1 MPCKVVLAAEVAS
14 NFTEEIKTEVSQ
26 RSVKPKLVGFLA
38 NDDPYATKYAQS
50 SSKHLAEAGL
60 QFELRQVPRES
71 LEAEIAAANTD
82 PSVSGILV
90 YYPVYNDERDQK
102 LQDLVDPTKDVEGLN
117 VVYNGKLYSNDRFL
131 DDQQTRKAILPCTP
145 LAVVKVLDH
154 IGVYD
159 HSLPYGD
166 HLRGKTIA
174 VVNRSEVVG
183 RPLAALLA
191 NDGAKVFS
199 IDINDIQI
207 FQRDPS
213 ASINSHTTTTTDFK
227 PEDVISLCDVV
238 ITGVPSAG
246 YKMPTSLLKPGVVA
260 VNFASVRNFEPEVK
274 EVSSIYVPS
283 VGKVT
288 VSMLQRNLLRLFNYQ
303 Q

>member
-14 NFTEEIKTEVSQ
+14 NYTSEIKSEVSQ
-26 RSVKPKLVGFLA
+26 KETKPRLVGFLA
-38 NDDPYATKYAQS
+38 NDDPYAEKYAQS

-60 QFELRQVPRES
+60 DFELRQVPRES
-71 LEAEIAAANTD
+71 LEFAIHDANQD
-82 PSVSGILV
+82 PQISGILV
-90 YYPVYNDERDQK
+90 YYPVYGDDRDQR

-117 VVYNGKLYSNDRFL
+117 VVYNGKLYGNDRYL
-131 DDQQTRKAILPCTP
+131 DEEKTRKAILPCTP

-159 HSLPYGD
+159 HGLPYGD

-191 NDGAKVFS
+191 NDGAKVYS

-207 FQRDPS
+207 YAREQG
-213 ASINSHTTTTTDFK
+213 ASINSHTATVTDLK
-227 PEDVISLCDVV
+227 PEDVIPLCDVV
-238 ITGVPSAG
+238 ITGVPTAA
-246 YKMPTSLLKPGVVA
+246 YKMPTRLLKKGVVA

-274 EVSSIYVPS
+274 DVASIYVPS

-303 Q
+303 H

>member
-14 NFTEEIKTEVSQ
+14 NYTSEIKTEVSQ
-26 RSVKPKLVGFLA
+26 KSDKPKLVGFLA
-38 NDDPYATKYAQS
+38 NDDPYAEKYARS

-60 QFELRQVPRES
+60 EFELRQIPREE
-71 LEAEIAAANTD
+71 LEAAIKEANTD
-82 PSVSGILV
+82 DGVSGILV
-90 YYPVYNDERDQK
+90 YYPVYSDERDQK

-117 VVYNGKLYSNDRFL
+117 VVYNGKLYSNDRYL
-131 DDQQTRKAILPCTP
+131 DEEKTRKAILPCTP

-166 HLRGKTIA
+166 HLRGKTIG

-191 NDGAKVFS
+191 NDGAKVYS
-199 IDINDIQI
+199 IDINDILI
-207 FQRDPS
+207 FERDQA
-213 ASINSHTTTTTDFK
+213 ASVNSHTTTKTDFK
-227 PEDVISLCDVV
+227 LEDVLPQCDVV
-238 ITGVPSAG
+238 ITGVPTAA
-246 YKMPTSLLKPGVVA
+246 YKVPTSLLKPGVVA

-274 EVSSIYVPS
+274 EVASIYVPS

-303 Q
+303 H

>member
-14 NFTEEIKTEVSQ
+14 NYTTEIKSEVSQ
-26 RSVKPKLVGFLA
+26 KTNKPKLVGFLA
-38 NDDPYATKYAQS
+38 NDDPYAEKYAHS

-60 QFELRQVPRES
+60 AFELRQIPREE
-71 LEAEIAAANTD
+71 LEVAIKDANGD
-82 PSVSGILV
+82 DSVSGILV
-90 YYPVYNDERDQK
+90 YYPVYGDKRDQE
-102 LQDLVDPTKDVEGLN
+102 LQDMVDPTKDVEGLN
-117 VVYNGKLYSNDRFL
+117 VVYNGKLYSNDRYM
-131 DDQQTRKAILPCTP
+131 DESKTRKAILPCTP

-166 HLRGKTIA
+166 HLRGKSIA

-191 NDGAKVFS
+191 NDGAKVYS
-199 IDINDIQI
+199 IDINDIQV
-207 FQRDPS
+207 FARDQS
-213 ASINSHTTTTTDFK
+213 ASINSHTISKTDLK
-227 PEDVISLCDVV
+227 SEDVIPLCDVV
-238 ITGVPSAG
+238 ITGVPTAA
-246 YKMPTSLLKPGVVA
+246 YKMPTSLLKQGVVA

-274 EVSSIYVPS
+274 EVASIYVPS

-303 Q
+303 N

>member
-14 NFTEEIKTEVSQ
+14 TYTEEIKSEVSEKT
-26 RSVKPKLVGFLA
+26 VKPKLVGFLA
-38 NDDPYATKYAQS
+38 NDDPYAEKYAQS
-50 SSKHLAEAGL
+50 SSRHLAEAGL
-60 QFELRQVPRES
+60 LFELRQVPREE
-71 LEAEIAAANTD
+71 LAAAIKEANED
-82 PSVSGILV
+82 PSVSGLLV
-90 YYPVYNDERDQK
+90 YYPVYGDERDQE
-102 LQDLVDPTKDVEGLN
+102 LQDMVDPAKDVEGLN

-131 DDQQTRKAILPCTP
+131 DGEKTRKAILPCTP

-159 HSLPYGD
+159 HSLPYGN
-166 HLRGKTIA
+166 HLRGKTVA

-191 NDGAKVFS
+191 NDGAKVYS
-199 IDINDIQI
+199 IDINDIQL
-207 FQRDPS
+207 FERDPS
-213 ASINSHTTTTTDFK
+213 ASVNSHTATTTDLK
-227 PEDVISLCDVV
+227 SEDVVPLCDVV
-238 ITGVPSAG
+238 ITGVPAAA
-246 YKMPTSLLKPGVVA
+246 YKMPTRLLKPGVVA

-274 EVSSIYVPS
+274 DVASIYVPS

>member
-1 MPCKVVLAAEVAS
+1 MPCKVVLAAEVATNYTS
-14 NFTEEIKTEVSQ
+14 EIKSEVSQ
-26 RSVKPKLVGFLA
+26 KPVKPKLVGFLA
-38 NDDPYATKYAQS
+38 NDDPYAEKYAQS

-60 QFELRQVPRES
+60 AFELRQVPRDE
-71 LEAEIAAANTD
+71 LENALKEANQD

-90 YYPVYNDERDQK
+90 YYPVFSDERDQK
-102 LQDLVDPTKDVEGLN
+102 LQDMVDPAKDVEGLN
-117 VVYNGKLYSNDRFL
+117 VVYNGKLYSNDRYM
-131 DDQQTRKAILPCTP
+131 DEDKTRKAILPCTP
-145 LAVVKVLDH
+145 LAVVKVLEH

-159 HSLPYGD
+159 QSLPYGD

-191 NDGAKVFS
+191 NDGARVYS
-199 IDINDIQI
+199 IDINDIQV
-207 FQRDPS
+207 FERQSS
-213 ASINSHTTTTTDFK
+213 AAINSYTATKTELK
-227 PEDVISLCDVV
+227 PEDVIPQCDVV
-238 ITGVPSAG
+238 ITGVPTAA
-246 YKMPTSLLKPGVVA
+246 YKMPTKLLKPGVVA

-274 EVSSIYVPS
+274 DVASIYVPS

-303 Q
+303 N

>member
-14 NFTEEIKTEVSQ
+14 NYMEEIKTEVSQ
-26 RSVKPKLVGFLA
+26 KTTKPLLVGFLA
-38 NDDPYATKYAQS
+38 NDDPYAEKYAQS
-50 SSKHLAEAGL
+50 SSKHLAEVGL

-71 LEAEIAAANTD
+71 LEESIKQANTD
-82 PSVSGILV
+82 EAVSGILV
-90 YYPVYNDERDQK
+90 YYPVYGDARDQQ
-102 LQDLVDPTKDVEGLN
+102 LQDLVDPRKDVEGLN
-117 VVYNGKLYSNDRFL
+117 VVYNGKLYGNDRFL
-131 DDQQTRKAILPCTP
+131 DEEKTRKAILPCTP

-154 IGVYD
+154 IGVYNHD
-159 HSLPYGD
+159 LPYGE

-191 NDGAKVFS
+191 NDGARVYS

-207 FQRDPS
+207 FERAQG
-213 ASINSHTTTTTDFK
+213 ASVNSHAVTKTDMK
-227 PEDVISLCDVV
+227 PEDAIPLCDVV
-238 ITGVPSAG
+238 ITGVPTAA

-274 EVSSIYVPS
+274 EVASIYVPS

-303 Q
+303 H

>member
-14 NFTEEIKTEVSQ
+14 NFTAEIRSEVSQ
-26 RSVKPKLVGFLA
+26 KPERPRLVGFLA
-38 NDDPYATKYAQS
+38 NDDPYAEKYAQS

-60 QFELRQVPRES
+60 EFELRQIPREE
-71 LEAEIAAANTD
+71 LEAAIKDANQD
-82 PSVSGILV
+82 SNVSGILV
-90 YYPVYNDERDQK
+90 YYPVYSDKRDQD
-102 LQDLVDPTKDVEGLN
+102 LQDMVDPTKDVEGLN
-117 VVYNGKLYSNDRFL
+117 VVYNGKLYGNDRFL
-131 DDQQTRKAILPCTP
+131 DEDKTRKAILPCTP

-191 NDGAKVFS
+191 NDGAKVYS

-207 FQRDPS
+207 FERDQA
-213 ASINSHTTTTTDFK
+213 ASINSHVISKTDFK
-227 PEDVISLCDVV
+227 TEDVIPLCDVV
-238 ITGVPSAG
+238 ITGVPAAG
-246 YKMPTSLLKPGVVA
+246 YKMPTKLLKPGVVA

-274 EVSSIYVPS
+274 EVASIYVPS

-303 Q
+303 H

>member
-14 NFTEEIKTEVSQ
+14 NFTAEIRSEVSQ
-26 RSVKPKLVGFLA
+26 KQEKPRLIGFLA
-38 NDDPYATKYAQS
+38 NDDPYAEKYAQS

-60 QFELRQVPRES
+60 EFELRQIPREQ
-71 LEAEIAAANTD
+71 LKEAIQEANQD
-82 PSVSGILV
+82 DRVSGILV
-90 YYPVYNDERDQK
+90 YYPVYGDKRDQD

-117 VVYNGKLYSNDRFL
+117 VVYNGKLYGNDRFL
-131 DDQQTRKAILPCTP
+131 DEDKRRKAILPCTP

-159 HSLPYGD
+159 HALPYGD

-191 NDGAKVFS
+191 NDGAKVYS
-199 IDINDIQI
+199 IDINDILV
-207 FQRDPS
+207 FERDRD
-213 ASINSHTTTTTDFK
+213 ASINSHTTSKTEFTPD
-227 PEDVISLCDVV
+227 DVIPLCDVV
-238 ITGVPSAG
+238 ITGVPAAG
-246 YKMPTSLLKPGVVA
+246 YKMPTRLLKPGVVA

-274 EVSSIYVPS
+274 DVASIYVPS

-303 Q
+303 H

>member
-14 NFTEEIKTEVSQ
+14 NFTTEIKSEVSQ
-26 RSVKPKLVGFLA
+26 KAEKPKLVGFLA
-38 NDDPYATKYAQS
+38 NDDPYAEKYAHS

-60 QFELRQVPRES
+60 AFELRQIPREE
-71 LEAEIAAANTD
+71 LEAAIKEANQD
-82 PSVSGILV
+82 DKVSGILV
-90 YYPVYNDERDQK
+90 YYPVYGDKRDQD
-102 LQDLVDPTKDVEGLN
+102 LQDMVDPTKDVEGLN
-117 VVYNGKLYSNDRFL
+117 VVYNGKLYNNDRFL
-131 DDQQTRKAILPCTP
+131 DEDKTRKAILPCTP

-207 FQRDPS
+207 FERAS
-213 ASINSHTTTTTDFK
+213 GASINSHVTSKTDFK
-227 PEDVISLCDVV
+227 PEDVIPQCDVV
-238 ITGVPSAG
+238 ITGVPTPA
-246 YKMPTSLLKPGVVA
+246 YKMPTKLLKPGVVA

-274 EVSSIYVPS
+274 EVASIYVPS

-303 Q
+303 H

>member
-14 NFTEEIKTEVSQ
+14 NYTEDIKSEVSQ
-26 RSVKPKLVGFLA
+26 RSVKPRLVGFLA
-38 NDDPYATKYAQS
+38 NDDPYAEKYAQS

-60 QFELRQVPRES
+60 EFELRQIPREE
-71 LEAEIAAANTD
+71 LEAELRAANTD
-82 PSVSGILV
+82 ANVSGILV
-90 YYPVYNDERDQK
+90 YYPVYGDERDQK
-102 LQDLVDPTKDVEGLN
+102 LQDMVDPAKDVEGLN
-117 VVYNGKLYSNDRFL
+117 VVYNGKLYSNDRFM
-131 DDQQTRKAILPCTP
+131 DDGKTRKAILPCTP

-154 IGVYD
+154 IGVYN
-159 HSLPYGD
+159 HELPYGD

-191 NDGAKVFS
+191 NDGAKVYS
-199 IDINDIQI
+199 IDITDVQL
-207 FQRDPS
+207 FERQPA
-213 ASINSHTTTTTDFK
+213 ASINSYSASKTDLTAA
-227 PEDVISLCDVV
+227 DVIPLCDVV
-238 ITGVPSAG
+238 ITGVPSAS
-246 YKMPTSLLKPGVVA
+246 YKLPTHLLKPGVVA
-260 VNFASVRNFEPEVK
+260 INFASVRNFEPEVK
-274 EVSSIYVPS
+274 DVASIYVPS

>member
-14 NFTEEIKTEVSQ
+14 NYTTEIKSEVSQ
-26 RSVKPKLVGFLA
+26 KTSKPKLVGFLA
-38 NDDPYATKYAQS
+38 NDDPYAEKYAHS

-60 QFELRQVPRES
+60 AFELRQIPREE
-71 LEAEIAAANTD
+71 LETAIKEANND
-82 PSVSGILV
+82 ENVSGILV
-90 YYPVYNDERDQK
+90 YYPVYGDKRDQE
-102 LQDLVDPTKDVEGLN
+102 LQDMVDPTKDVEGLN
-117 VVYNGKLYSNDRFL
+117 VVYNGKLYSNDRYM
-131 DDQQTRKAILPCTP
+131 DESKTRKAILPCTP

-191 NDGAKVFS
+191 NDGAKVYS
-199 IDINDIQI
+199 IDINDIQV
-207 FQRDPS
+207 FAREAS
-213 ASINSHTTTTTDFK
+213 ASINSHTITKTDLK
-227 PEDVISLCDVV
+227 TEDVIPQCDVV
-238 ITGVPSAG
+238 ITGVPTAA
-246 YKMPTSLLKPGVVA
+246 YKMPTSLLKQGVVA

-274 EVSSIYVPS
+274 EVASIYVPS

-303 Q
+303 N

>member
-14 NFTEEIKTEVSQ
+14 NYTSDIKSEVSQ
-26 RSVKPKLVGFLA
+26 KSVKPRLVGFLA
-38 NDDPYATKYAQS
+38 NDDPYAEKYAQS

-60 QFELRQVPRES
+60 DFELRQIPRSS
-71 LEAEIAAANTD
+71 LEAELLEANTD

-90 YYPVYNDERDQK
+90 YYPVYGDERDQK
-102 LQDLVDPTKDVEGLN
+102 LQDMVDPAKDVEGLN
-117 VVYNGKLYSNDRFL
+117 VVYNGKLYSNDRYM
-131 DDQQTRKAILPCTP
+131 DDGKTRKAILPCTP

-159 HSLPYGD
+159 HTLPYGD

-191 NDGAKVFS
+191 NDGAKVYS

-207 FQRDPS
+207 FERQTD
-213 ASINSHTTTTTDFK
+213 ASINSYTATKTDFK
-227 PEDVISLCDVV
+227 TEDVIPQCDVV
-238 ITGVPSAG
+238 ITGVPTPA
-246 YKMPTSLLKPGVVA
+246 YKMPTKLLKPGVVA
-260 VNFASVRNFEPEVK
+260 INFASVRNFEPEVK
-274 EVSSIYVPS
+274 DVASIYVPS

-303 Q
+303 H

>member
-14 NFTEEIKTEVSQ
+14 GYTDEIKSEVSQ
-26 RSVKPKLVGFLA
+26 KRDKPTLVGFLA
-38 NDDPYATKYAQS
+38 NDDPHAEKYAQS
-50 SSKHLAEAGL
+50 SSRHLAEAGL
-60 QFELRQVPRES
+60 GFELRQVPREE
-71 LEAEIAAANTD
+71 LEAAIKEANQD
-82 PSVSGILV
+82 DRVSGILV
-90 YYPVYNDERDQK
+90 YYPVYGDARDQA
-102 LQDLVDPTKDVEGLN
+102 LQDMVDPTKDVEGLN
-117 VVYNGKLYSNDRFL
+117 VVYNGKLYNNDRFL
-131 DDQQTRKAILPCTP
+131 DDERTRKAILPCTP

-159 HSLPYGD
+159 HALPHGD

-191 NDGAKVFS
+191 NDGAKVYS
-199 IDINDIQI
+199 IDINDIQV
-207 FQRDPS
+207 FERAAGS
-213 ASINSHTTTTTDFK
+213 SVNSYTATKTEFA
-227 PEDVISLCDVV
+227 PEDVVPQCDVV
-238 ITGVPSAG
+238 ITGVPTAA
-246 YKMPTSLLKPGVVA
+246 YKMPTRLLKPGVVA

-274 EVSSIYVPS
+274 DVASIYVPS

-303 Q
+303 R

>member
-14 NFTEEIKTEVSQ
+14 SYTSEIKSEVSQ
-26 RSVKPKLVGFLA
+26 KSARPKLVGFLA
-38 NDDPYATKYAQS
+38 NDDPYAEKYAQS

-60 QFELRQVPRES
+60 DFELRQIPREE
-71 LEAEIAAANTD
+71 LEAALVEANGD
-82 PSVSGILV
+82 PLVSGILV
-90 YYPVYNDERDQK
+90 YYPVYGDSRDQK
-102 LQDLVDPTKDVEGLN
+102 LQDMVDPTKDVEGLN
-117 VVYNGKLYSNDRFL
+117 VVYNGKLYSNDRYL
-131 DDQQTRKAILPCTP
+131 DDEKTRKAILPCTP

-159 HSLPYGD
+159 HTLPYGD

-191 NDGAKVFS
+191 NDGAKVYS

-207 FQRDPS
+207 FARDRS
-213 ASINSHTTTTTDFK
+213 ASINSHTTTKTDFK
-227 PEDVISLCDVV
+227 VEDVVPECDVV
-238 ITGVPSAG
+238 ITGVPVAS

-274 EVSSIYVPS
+274 DVASIYVPS